1 MNEYL
6 CPTCY
11 VRLEKNNYKLEHSQK
26 LEFETIN
33 LFRGFCVHCRQ
44 PFYYF
49 TSEYH
54 DMSIFWSS
62 EHEET
67 LFKEVNGNRNN
78 SINVLYLPSIAGAE
92 EAIKKYSVV
101 PTKQIN
107 IVYTIKDCL
116 SLIDKLNVRGK
127 NRVVLIND
135 RVLDSKLNEDFPC
148 ILAERNIVFATSYFK
163 EANIYSN
170 DKNIFY
176 KEKIKRL

>member
-11 VRLEKNNYKLEHSQK
+11 IRLEKNNYKLEHSQK

-92 EAIKKYSVV
+92 ETIKKYSAGE
-101 PTKQIN
+101 
-107 IVYTIKDCL
+107 L
-116 SLIDKLNVRGK
+116 ERFHGRGM
-127 NRVVLIND
+127 IC
-135 RVLDSKLNEDFPC
+135 PWP
-148 ILAERNIVFATSYFK
+148 
-163 EANIYSN
+163 
-170 DKNIFY
+170 
-176 KEKIKRL
+176 